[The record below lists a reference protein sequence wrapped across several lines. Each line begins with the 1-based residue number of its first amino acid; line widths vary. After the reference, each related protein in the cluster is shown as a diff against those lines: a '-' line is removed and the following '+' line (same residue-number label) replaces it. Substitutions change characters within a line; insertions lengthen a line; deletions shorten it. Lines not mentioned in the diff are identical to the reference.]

1 MEIPLARPD
10 EAKLLGAALP
20 DALVDDPAFR
30 WLFPASP
37 RRDQRLLTFF
47 TVMSSSYLQTGKPA
61 YLADDDAGAALWSDP
76 GTNSRL
82 QFDLN

>member
-1 MEIPLARPD
+1 MEIRLARPD
-10 EAKLLGAALP
+10 EAKLLGSALP

-30 WLFPASP
+30 WLF
-37 RRDQRLLTFF
+37 RRVRDAISGCSRSS
-47 TVMSSSYLQTGKPA
+47 VMSSYLQTGKPA
-61 YLADDDAGAALWSDP
+61 YRADDDAAAALWSDP